1 MRAQYLCSEEHDMG
15 HSHYSLVVVAIEK
28 WVARVVMK
36 VKTNYCQAE
45 NPGVINIKLSKH
57 HHDRDHCISK
67 SLSEKRGKY

>member
-1 MRAQYLCSEEHDMG
+1 MG

-57 HHDRDHCISK
+57 HHHHDRDHCIS
-67 SLSEKRGKY
+67 